1 MHRPL
6 AASYK
11 MKEIQTYP
19 GVNPRTLFLWI
30 IIIMLAGITGVAIWL
45 LTATD
50 SIFLRIFLVLA
61 SLISPFLIV
70 YTFSTKV
77 ILTSDR
83 LIKKSIIGTR
93 EIRFQEIKS
102 HALNE
107 NIGYWATPVS
117 KRDIGNRTWWF
128 SAKIIFVSPIAN
140 HNPESMYQ
148 KGTIR
153 FHYNKELYKE
163 LKKRIKAS
171 S

>member
-1 MHRPL
+1 
-6 AASYK
+6 

-19 GVNPRTLFLWI
+19 GVNPRTAVLWI
-30 IIIMLAGITGVAIWL
+30 LILMLTVIAGVAIWL
-45 LTATD
+45 LSATD
-50 SIFLRIFLVLA
+50 STLLRILLLLV

-83 LIKKSIIGTR
+83 LIKKSIIGIR

-102 HALNE
+102 HSLYE
-107 NIGYWATPVS
+107 IIRHSATPVS
-117 KRDIGNRTWWF
+117 KRDIDNRTWWIF
-128 SAKIIFVSPIAN
+128 AKIIFVSPRAN
-140 HNPESMYQ
+140 HNPNSMGQ

-153 FHYNKELYKE
+153 FHYNKDLYRE
-163 LKKRIKAS
+163 LKKRIIAS